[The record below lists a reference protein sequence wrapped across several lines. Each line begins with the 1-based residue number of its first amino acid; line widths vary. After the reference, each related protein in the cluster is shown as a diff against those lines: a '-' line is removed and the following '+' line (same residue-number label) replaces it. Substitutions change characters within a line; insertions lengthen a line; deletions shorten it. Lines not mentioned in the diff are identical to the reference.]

1 MKLFIYS
8 DTVLRANCYLWVNT
22 ETREALVVDPGAGSA
37 DWVRTKAEAEGVS
50 IAGVLLTHGHPD
62 HVWDAAKVAGDK
74 PVFIA
79 EADLYR
85 LDDPMAHL
93 PARMGLVMGTWT
105 RPKNV
110 ETIPALCLQGGGA
123 QILPGFP
130 VRALPVPGHTEG
142 SVGYLTAG
150 ILEEGDGAITVSRGC
165 GGGGGCGCGS
175 GGGGCG
181 GGGGRGGCGSGGCA
195 EDESTG
201 GCSEDGSAGECGCQ
215 EGAEGDAEASAEPE
229 AGEHVGLIFL
239 GDVLLGDSIG
249 RTDLPGGDEKEMK
262 STLRMLAV
270 SIDPATVVATGHGP
284 LMSFEFQL
292 QSNMMMRRALAE

>member
-22 ETREALVVDPGAGSA
+22 ETQQALVVDPGAGSA
-37 DWVRTKAEAEGVS
+37 DWVRTKAEAEGVT

-62 HVWDAAKVAGDK
+62 HVWDAAAVAGDK
-74 PVFIA
+74 PVFIS
-79 EADLYR
+79 EADRYR
-85 LDDPMAHL
+85 LDDPMSHL
-93 PARMGLVMGTWT
+93 PAAMGVVMGQWT
-105 RPKNV
+105 RPENI

-130 VRALPVPGHTEG
+130 VRAIPVPGHTEG

-150 ILEEGDGAITVSRGC
+150 ILEEGEGAITVSRGC
-165 GGGGGCGCGS
+165 GGGGGCGCG
-175 GGGGCG
+175 GGGCG
-181 GGGGRGGCGSGGCA
+181 GGKGHGGGQGGCGCGGGGCA
-195 EDESTG
+195 EER
-201 GCSEDGSAGECGCQ
+201 
-215 EGAEGDAEASAEPE
+215 DAEAGGCGCGTDECTEDGAEPQDS
-229 AGEHVGLIFL
+229 GEHVGLIFL

-292 QSNMMMRRALAE
+292 QSNMMMRRALTE

>member
-37 DWVRTKAEAEGVS
+37 NWVASKAKAEGVTV
-50 IAGVLLTHGHPD
+50 AGVLLTHGHPD
-62 HVWDAAKVAGDK
+62 HVWDAAAVAGDR
-74 PVFIA
+74 PVFIS
-79 EADLYR
+79 ERDLYR
-85 LDDPMAHL
+85 LEDPASHI
-93 PARMGLVMGTWT
+93 PAAMGLVMGTWT
-105 RPKNV
+105 RPERI
-110 ETIPALCLQGGGA
+110 ETIPFLCLQGGGA

-130 VRALPVPGHTEG
+130 VRAVPVPGHTEG

-150 ILEEGDGAITVSRGC
+150 VLEEGDGAITVSRGC
-165 GGGGGCGCGS
+165 GNGGGCGCGN

-181 GGGGRGGCGSGGCA
+181 SGRGGCGSGECREEERSEGCRQDERA
-195 EDESTG
+195 EES
-201 GCSEDGSAGECGCQ
+201 CGC
-215 EGAEGDAEASAEPE
+215 EEEADEATRDNGDDRA
-229 AGEHVGLIFL
+229 VNVLFL

-249 RTDLPGGDEKEMK
+249 RTDLPGGDEKEMN

-270 SIDPATVVATGHGP
+270 SIDPATVIATGHGP

-292 QSNMMMRRALAE
+292 QSNMMLRRALAE